1 MNKAAV
7 ICKLHEIA
15 DYYLLEEG
23 VWPINQEFLQTFFK
37 TVREL
42 GLDEDVPEMP
52 GTTRST
58 AIGKELNLDLLM
70 VFVGAWD
77 FWDIPHILE
86 ENGYVEES
94 EADELYNGP
103 PLGAERKLRC
113 YVLRSYLKFCNRSS
127 LLN

>member
-7 ICKLHEIA
+7 ICKLHEII
-15 DYYLLEEG
+15 DHYLLG
-23 VWPINQEFLQTFFK
+23 RGNWPADREFLPAFFK

-42 GLDEDVPEMP
+42 GLDEGVPNSP
-52 GTTRST
+52 RTTQST
-58 AIGKELNLDLLM
+58 ALGKELKLDLLM
-70 VFVGAWD
+70 AFAGAWD
-77 FWDIPHILE
+77 LWEMPYILE
-86 ENGYVEES
+86 THGYLEES
-94 EADELYNGP
+94 EAEELYNGL

>member
-52 GTTRST
+52 GTTRFT
-58 AIGKELNLDLLM
+58 ALGKELNLDLFM
-70 VFVGAWD
+70 AFVGAWD
-77 FWDIPHILE
+77 LWEIPFILK
-86 ENGYVEES
+86 ENGYLEES
-94 EADELYNGP
+94 EADELYNG
-103 PLGAERKLRC
+103 LDIAVRRLIGSGLDAGIERRGC
-113 YVLRSYLKFCNRSS
+113 
-127 LLN
+127 